1 MRNFVSL
8 LGILRDKVGSNLAG
22 GLSGTLNNL
31 SKQMLENW
39 PKIEGVVT
47 KIVKG
52 VLFAADVITQMAWRV
67 SQAVGGLIE
76 WFKAAAG
83 YTAANHAGVRA
94 GFGVAAA

>member
-1 MRNFVSL
+1 MTSMRNFVSL

-52 VLFAADVITQMAWRV
+52 CSLLLMSLPRWRGA
-67 SQAVGGLIE
+67 S
-76 WFKAAAG
+76 
-83 YTAANHAGVRA
+83 RRR
-94 GFGVAAA
+94 